1 MFKLKYNIYNIIVIK
16 SINDIS
22 SPHDMRIV
30 GSNIV

>member
-16 SINDIS
+16 NINDTS
-22 SPHDMRIV
+22 NPHDMQII